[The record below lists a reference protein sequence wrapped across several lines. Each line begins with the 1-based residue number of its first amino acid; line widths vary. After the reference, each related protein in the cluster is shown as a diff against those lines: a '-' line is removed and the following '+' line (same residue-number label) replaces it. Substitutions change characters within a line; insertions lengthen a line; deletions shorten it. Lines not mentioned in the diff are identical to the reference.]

1 MKMSDRIE
9 LSSDVVS
16 REVGSETMLLN
27 LASGTYFG
35 LDPVGAR
42 FWQLLEEGRTAVE
55 ARDVIL
61 NEYDVEPARLAR
73 KAKRPGSRGQLPDGH
88 EPMRHEIA
96 E

>member
-61 NEYDVEPARLAR
+61 NEYDVEPARLEQDLEALLGELVSHGLVS
-73 KAKRPGSRGQLPDGH
+73 A
-88 EPMRHEIA
+88 A
-96 E
+96 